1 MNIDVSASFCRLVR
15 QNKISDPI
23 TTINDYVDY
32 WHNSSNTEKNLSSF
46 LGFTPYEY
54 KMWTK
59 YPNKLI
65 QILDGEFIEWLL
77 VLMLK
82 LYV

>member
-1 MNIDVSASFCRLVR
+1 MNIDTSASFCRLVR

-23 TTINDYVDY
+23 ATINDYVDY

-65 QILDGEFIEWLL
+65 QILDGEFIE
-77 VLMLK
+77 
-82 LYV
+82 

>member
-1 MNIDVSASFCRLVR
+1 MNIDVSVSFCRLVR

-23 TTINDYVDY
+23 ATINDYVDY

-59 YPNKLI
+59 DPNKLI
-65 QILDGEFIEWLL
+65 QILDGEFIE
-77 VLMLK
+77 
-82 LYV
+82 

>member
-1 MNIDVSASFCRLVR
+1 MNIDTSVSFCRLVR
-15 QNKISDPI
+15 QQQIPDP
-23 TTINDYVDY
+23 TETINDYVDY

-77 VLMLK
+77 VLILK